1 QEVTGGD
8 PLLILT
14 RKLGESIAIGDNIK
28 VSVLGIHGRQV
39 RIGIEAP
46 QDVIVHREEIYLKV
60 QEENRKASKS
70 ISDSLVNVVRILKD
84 KIKGKSAGP
93 RRTPLNYKENRAGRK
108 KSPNEKRLNDER

>member
-1 QEVTGGD
+1 M
-8 PLLILT
+8 LILT

-46 QDVIVHREEIYLKV
+46 PEVIVHREEIYLKV

-70 ISDSLVNVVRILKD
+70 IKDDLMSVVKML
-84 KIKGKSAGP
+84 KGKLKGGTTKEP
-93 RRTPLNYKENRAGRK
+93 KPHIGYKENRPRK
-108 KSPNEKRLNDER
+108 KRNNYNNKPRDNQ